1 MNLLQLSLLVMVLI
15 GAVGL
20 ALTNPTTDDYLQYI
34 EVELGRAI
42 DRMDPNTQGR
52 ERELIKQIFRSQG
65 KKLLE
70 SVVRP
75 TTTREDWGLMSR
87 YETNLVDTKVI
98 VVGIGHQFVPIEGV
112 EEAVLKIGRM
122 VF

>member
-1 MNLLQLSLLVMVLI
+1 MNLLQLSLLAMVLA

-42 DRMDPNTQGR
+42 DRMDQNTQGR
-52 ERELIKQIFRSQG
+52 ERQLIKQIFHSQG

-75 TTTREDWGLMSR
+75 ATVRESWGLMSR
-87 YETNLVDTKVI
+87 YETHIVDTKVI
-98 VVGIGHQFVPIEGV
+98 VLGIGHQFVPIEGV